1 MSPEWTKHYESSV
14 YVKLQISSTMT
25 IKSLYFLVQES
36 EGFSVRANDLLTY
49 SAKEGYA
56 VGGSEPALGVFK
68 CKNDDLSFRIFNR
81 EINRLQS
88 MVTDPNQV
96 IGAWVDVVEDP
107 AGIAYLELSDVV
119 KSKQVALELARARGE
134 KAIYDFANSETIY
147 V

>member
-1 MSPEWTKHYESSV
+1 
-14 YVKLQISSTMT
+14 MT

-36 EGFSVRANDLLTY
+36 EGFSVRADGLLTY
-49 SAKEGYA
+49 VGDGYA
-56 VGGSEPALGVFK
+56 VGGAVKDAVFK

-81 EINRLQS
+81 EMNRLQS
-88 MVTDPNQV
+88 VKTDQNQV

-134 KAIYDFANSETIY
+134 KAIYDFANSESIY
-147 V
+147 L